1 MKQRWYRTNITKAVL
16 VLLAHIMVVVMT
28 VSILWVSSYPAL
40 FAEVL
45 SGNPARE
52 YKDSKDFAE
61 RMRTYSTYAVSAIA
75 AKELFETDGKY
86 DPERQVDIKEYYD
99 SGEFTGK
106 EDSGLVYRLGDVL
119 AWYDERNDEE
129 SAAEQIIVC
138 KRPDESYQYYLIS
151 EFYELLKN
159 NELQFVDIDEEAGL
173 TEENVLRD
181 LEYGYGMPD
190 SMFHGIQ
197 DSEGRLV
204 YSDCWLYD
212 GTAYLEKYKPEGAE
226 SLLSMVNE
234 QPQWNGKLNEVY
246 NMLNVTI
253 DDLGQKYSSYQA
265 YDETLA
271 EGDTNLSYI
280 YADKKNKKIY
290 TNRKE
295 YENYGNLKQNLEKLK
310 ASGKYAVIQPK
321 LADFETNMDIDA
333 ESWRSGI
340 KYTGPIQDD
349 FIFAAAID
357 TDYPVQDAFYKE
369 NRLYEKYG
377 SRIRGTIFWGSGAL
391 IIFLVCVLWLAV
403 VAGRSSTDEELH
415 LNWFDRWK
423 TGLAA
428 AAVIIMWG
436 FGTLAG
442 AAFGGLVLP
451 SNVVTSVSE
460 AGIVQYDT
468 YLSGTFPHIIWY
480 SVLALY
486 TCCMFLIGFLSL
498 VRRLKARE
506 VWKNSV
512 TRQACRFVYM
522 LFKNINNIWRTVVI
536 FGCFVLIEMFLCI
549 LISSNIYGYVSSCFC
564 LFLLL
569 VDVCAFIW
577 LVCQSIGKY
586 KIKKGIEHIAGGEVQ
601 YTISL
606 DGLYGEQREIAA
618 MINTIRDGLDAA
630 LAESMKSERL
640 KTDLITNVSHDIKTP
655 LTSIINYVELLKQEN
670 FEDPRIQRY
679 IEVLEQKSQ
688 RLKTLTEDVVEASKV
703 SSGNITLEY
712 MDINFTEMLQQ
723 TSGEFEEKFKMR
735 GLKEILSLP
744 GEEAI
749 IRADGRRTWRIL
761 ENVYNNAAKYAMQG
775 TRVYGDLTVTEQDVC
790 FSLKNM
796 SEQPL
801 NISADE
807 LTERFIRGDIS
818 RSTEG
823 SGLGLSIAK
832 TLTEMQGGSFELY
845 LDGDLFKVMIR
856 FPRRR

>member
-1 MKQRWYRTNITKAVL
+1 MKQRWYRTNIAKAVL
-16 VLLAHIMVVVMT
+16 ILLAHIMVVVMT
-28 VSILWVSSYPAL
+28 VSLLWVSSYPAL
-40 FAEVL
+40 LAEVL
-45 SGNPARE
+45 KGNPARE

-61 RMRTYSTYAVSAIA
+61 RMRTYSTYAVSGIA

-106 EDSGLVYRLGDVL
+106 ENSGLVYRLGDIL
-119 AWYDERNDEE
+119 AWYEERNDEE
-129 SAAEQIIVC
+129 SMAEQIIVC

-159 NELQFVDIDEEAGL
+159 DELQFIDIDEETGL
-173 TEENVLRD
+173 TEENILRD

-212 GTAYLEKYKPEGAE
+212 GTACLEKYKPEGSE

-234 QPQWNGKLNEVY
+234 QPQWNGKLNEAY
-246 NMLNVTI
+246 NMLAAAIN
-253 DDLGQKYSSYQA
+253 DLGQKYSSYQTN
-265 YDETLA
+265 DETLA

-280 YADKKNKKIY
+280 YVDKNNKRIY

-295 YENYGNLKQNLEKLK
+295 YEAYGNLEQNLEKLK

-321 LADFETNMDIDA
+321 LADFETNMELDA
-333 ESWRSGI
+333 ESWRSEI
-340 KYTGPIQDD
+340 KYTGPIQED
-349 FIFAAAID
+349 FIFAAAVD

-369 NRLYEKYG
+369 NLLYEKYG
-377 SRIRGTIFWGSGAL
+377 SGIRGIVFRGFAAL
-391 IIFLVCVLWLAV
+391 IIFLACVLWLAA

-428 AAVIIMWG
+428 AAVIIVWG

-442 AAFGGLVLP
+442 AAFGELVLP
-451 SNVVTSVSE
+451 PNVVTSVSE

-468 YLSGTFPHIIWY
+468 YLSGTFPYIIWY

-506 VWKNSV
+506 VWKNSIA
-512 TRQACRFVYM
+512 RQACRFVYM
-522 LFKNINNIWRTVVI
+522 LFKNINNIWRTVLI
-536 FGCFVLIEMFLCI
+536 FGFFVLVEMFLCI
-549 LISSNIYGYVSSCFC
+549 LISANVYGYVSSRFC

-569 VDVCAFIW
+569 INACAFIW
-577 LVCQSIGKY
+577 LVYQSVGKY
-586 KIKKGIEHIAGGEVQ
+586 KIKRGIEHIAGGEVQ

-606 DGLYGEQREIAA
+606 DGLHGEQREIAA

-655 LTSIINYVELLKQEN
+655 FTSIINYVELLKQEN

-744 GEEAI
+744 GEEAV

-775 TRVYGDLTVTEQDVC
+775 TRVYGDLAVTEQDVC

>member
-40 FAEVL
+40 FVEVL

-106 EDSGLVYRLGDVL
+106 EDSGLVYRLGDIL

-246 NMLNVTI
+246 NMLNVAI
-253 DDLGQKYSSYQA
+253 NDLGQKYSSYQA

-436 FGTLAG
+436 VGTLAG
-442 AAFGGLVLP
+442 VAFGGLVLP

-606 DGLYGEQREIAA
+606 DGLHGEQREIAA

>member
-106 EDSGLVYRLGDVL
+106 EDSGLVYRLGDIL

-436 FGTLAG
+436 VGTLAG
-442 AAFGGLVLP
+442 VAFGGLVLP

-606 DGLYGEQREIAA
+606 DGLHGEQREIAA

>member
-377 SRIRGTIFWGSGAL
+377 LRIRGTIFWGSGAL

-606 DGLYGEQREIAA
+606 DGLHGEQREIAA